1 MLARWDV
8 VGAERRDT
16 CASEPLAPL
25 SRRPVPVTTSTSAAP
40 WTPQD
45 EELQAAIDYGSLS
58 YAVLVRERRAA
69 EEDAGQREA
78 YGRALRAFVGA
89 NGAITTTYRW
99 PSLRASLAKT
109 EKPRHRLASKFGAA
123 PLVTLHLITGPLDPE
138 VAELVGPVTVL
149 ARRAELLLRSADRK
163 ILIDDLVDLLSLLLG
178 NASTNVGGRLADAQR
193 DHLEGRLSL
202 LEEQYEWAARRSA
215 QLTYFFS
222 MLGGLLPLVFVAAIT
237 GLLLWAADVSGFRF
251 STYISTFVAGGL
263 GAIVSVMTRM
273 SSAEFNLA
281 PELGRPW
288 LRLLGMIRPF
298 VGGIFGV
305 LSYFALTSDLLAIRL
320 VRGPQEFYALCVIA
334 FVFGFSERLAPDM
347 LTATQ
352 QRLLGRDGTS
362 SSASESRSSQP
373 PLSRD
378 EDSSD

>member
-1 MLARWDV
+1 MLPV
-8 VGAERRDT
+8 IHQ
-16 CASEPLAPL
+16 PAPVKT
-25 SRRPVPVTTSTSAAP
+25 SRSAAP

-58 YAVLVRERRAA
+58 YALLVRERRAA
-69 EEDAGQREA
+69 EKDAGQREA
-78 YGRALRAFVGA
+78 YGRALRAFIGA
-89 NGAITTTYRW
+89 NGAITTMYRW
-99 PSLRASLAKT
+99 PNLRASLAKT

-123 PLVTLHLITGPLDPE
+123 PLATLHLITGPLDPE

-163 ILIDDLVDLLSLLLG
+163 ILTDDLVDLLSLVLG
-178 NASTNVGGRLADAQR
+178 NASTNVGGRLADARR

-222 MLGGLLPLVFVAAIT
+222 MLGGLLPLVAVALIT
-237 GLLLWAADVSGFRF
+237 GLLLSATYVSGFRLT
-251 STYISTFVAGGL
+251 TYISTFVAGGL

-273 SSAEFNLA
+273 SRAEFNLA

-320 VRGPQEFYALCVIA
+320 VQGPQEFYALCVIA

-352 QRLLGRDGTS
+352 QQLLGPDGTS
-362 SSASESRSSQP
+362 SPASESRSSQP
-373 PLSRD
+373 PLSRE
-378 EDSSD
+378 EDSSR